1 MIGKKSSLRS
11 ISTGLSVLAL
21 AVVSGSA
28 QAFDVWSQSIAGVTN
43 GSFIGT
49 VGFEHRTDGGLTSAQ
64 MDQTWTGMD
73 RTGTEQSMRFQGQ
86 TLTQSAFG
94 RLKSYTAGT
103 VTNSYYNDNNPKYFD
118 WDTGTYDPEG
128 SPTGLVSL
136 GFAGFN
142 DTLHYGG
149 TLEAGYRAR
158 YIFHI
163 DGQSVGY
170 GTFASLSVSI
180 AGNPYENVFFIGAGT
195 FSENWAT
202 QTYEINGI
210 TPQDVNVQFSSQF
223 VLNTH
228 EVDDGT
234 TASGVANFSSTVTLS
249 GIEVVNAN
257 GDVVGGW
264 SVTSD
269 SGTSYPVPEPG
280 TMTAI
285 ALGIASLA
293 RRRHVRKG

>member
-1 MIGKKSSLRS
+1 MKGNRNSSRGFS
-11 ISTGLSVLAL
+11 LAL
-21 AVVSGSA
+21 SALAAVAVSGQA
-28 QAFDVWSQSIAGVTN
+28 AAFDIWSQSIAGVTN

-49 VGFEHRTDGGLTSAQ
+49 VGFEHRTDGGVTSAQ
-64 MDQTWTGMD
+64 MDQTWTGLD
-73 RTGTEQSMRFQGQ
+73 RNGAEQEMRFQGQ

-103 VTNSYYNDNNPKYFD
+103 VTNSYYNENNPKYFD

-163 DGQSVGY
+163 EGQSVGY

-180 AGNPYENVFFIGAGT
+180 ANNPYEDAFFIGAGNYN
-195 FSENWAT
+195 EIWAT

-210 TPQDVNVQFSSQF
+210 TPQDINVQFSSQF

-234 TASGVANFSSTVTLS
+234 TASGVANFSSTVTLT
-249 GIEVVNAN
+249 GVEVVNAN
-257 GDVVGGW
+257 GELVGGW
-264 SVTSD
+264 TLTSA
-269 SGTSYPVPEPG
+269 SGTNYPVPEPG
-280 TMTAI
+280 TMAAVTI
-285 ALGIASLA
+285 GLVSFA
-293 RRRHVRKG
+293 RRRAKRKG